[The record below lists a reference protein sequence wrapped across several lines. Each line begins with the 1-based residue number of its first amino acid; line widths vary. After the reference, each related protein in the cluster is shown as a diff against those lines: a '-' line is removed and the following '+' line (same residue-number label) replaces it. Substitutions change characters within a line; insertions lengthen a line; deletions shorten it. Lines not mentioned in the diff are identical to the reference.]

1 MNAMSTATIDRKIV
15 VDDRGEPIEVII
27 PYAQFV
33 ELSETYGL
41 ELDGSQR
48 EELRAALADSAARR
62 REAFVPE
69 DEV

>member
-1 MNAMSTATIDRKIV
+1 MSTATIDRKIV
-15 VDDRGEPIEVII
+15 VDDRGEPLEVII
-27 PYAQFV
+27 PYAQYV
-33 ELSETYGL
+33 ELSETCGL
-41 ELDGSQR
+41 DLDGAQR